1 MRLQRTLGV
10 LGPIGLLVAA
20 IALLVV
26 VERDGPQA
34 TQIGGWEAPFGI
46 TIVADLLSA
55 IMIVLAGIVGTAAG
69 FHAFATVDARRTAFG
84 YYILTNLLLA
94 GVAGAFLTGDL
105 FNLYVWFEVT
115 LIASFVLLALGGER
129 PQLEGAVKYVALNLV
144 GSTFFLAATGLTYG
158 LTGTL
163 NFADLA
169 VRLPDA
175 EPGLVTAI
183 SMLLLVAF
191 GIKAATFPLFFWLP
205 ASYHTP
211 PADVTVLFSGLLTKL
226 GVYALLRTFTLLFVE
241 ESDVIDTVL
250 LVIAAFTMVTGVLG
264 ALAQVEFRR
273 VLSFHIV
280 SQIGYM
286 LLGLGLF
293 TPLAIAGAI
302 YFLAHNIF
310 AKTALFIVA
319 AAIERSEGTSRL
331 ARPRWVVPGSAVARR
346 RVRWCRAL
354 ARRVPAA
361 RRLRRQTHAGAR
373 RHRGGG
379 VPAGRGLADC
389 RCRHDP
395 LDEQALERGVLE
407 GGATRTR
414 RGHSGRRWRPLARP
428 RAARSGLRARRV
440 WRRARAGRRAGA
452 RSLAACGR
460 AAPRSDGL
468 HRGSRR
474 NDHMSGLLWNLLL
487 AGAWTAITGELTAV
501 NLLLG
506 VVIGAVILAA
516 TRRAIGVPHYPTK
529 IRQVL
534 TLSLFFV
541 WELLLANFRVAR
553 DVLGIRTHIQP
564 AVVALPLEPASDAEI
579 TLLAALITLTP
590 GSTSI
595 DVSPDRRTM
604 YVHIV
609 NLEGSNTEDA
619 IREMKEGFERR
630 LLEVT
635 R

>member
-1 MRLQRTLGV
+1 MSLLLVAPFALPLIASVIGLLGYRRVRLQRTLGV
-10 LGPIGLLVAA
+10 LGPIALLVAA
-20 IALLVV
+20 IALLVT

-34 TQIGGWEAPFGI
+34 TQIGGWDAPFGI

-55 IMIVLAGIVGTAAG
+55 IMVVLAGIVGTAAA
-69 FHAFATVDARRTAFG
+69 FHAFATVDVRRTAFG

-129 PQLEGAVKYVALNLV
+129 PQLEGAVKYVVLNLV
-144 GSTFFLAATGLTYG
+144 GSTFFLAAAGLTYG

-226 GVYALLRTFTLLFVE
+226 GVYALLRTFTLLF
-241 ESDVIDTVL
+241 IDDSNLVDSVL
-250 LVIAAFTMVTGVLG
+250 LTIAALTMVTGVLG

-293 TPLAIAGAI
+293 TPLALAGAI
-302 YFLAHNIF
+302 FFLAHNIF

-331 ARPRWVVPGSAVARR
+331 ARLGGLYPRRPWLAFVFAGAALSLAGFPPLAGFVGKLTLVRAGIEDEAYLLVAVALL
-346 RVRWCRAL
+346 VGVGTILSMNKLWNEAFWK
-354 ARRVPAA
+354 AAPKAPPAA
-361 RRLRRQTHAGAR
+361 
-373 RHRGGG
+373 
-379 VPAGRGLADC
+379 VPAGWGGRW
-389 RCRHDP
+389 HDLMLIGP
-395 LDEQALERGVLE
+395 GFV
-407 GGATRTR
+407 
-414 RGHSGRRWRPLARP
+414 
-428 RAARSGLRARRV
+428 
-440 WRRARAGRRAGA
+440 
-452 RSLAACGR
+452 LAACGIGLGLAAGPALDLSLR
-460 AAPRSDGL
+460 AAEQ
-468 HRGSRR
+468 
-474 NDHMSGLLWNLLL
+474 LLDP
-487 AGAWTAITGELTAV
+487 AAYIDAV
-501 NLLLG
+501 EG
-506 VVIGAVILAA
+506 
-516 TRRAIGVPHYPTK
+516 T
-529 IRQVL
+529 
-534 TLSLFFV
+534 
-541 WELLLANFRVAR
+541 
-553 DVLGIRTHIQP
+553 
-564 AVVALPLEPASDAEI
+564 
-579 TLLAALITLTP
+579 
-590 GSTSI
+590 ST
-595 DVSPDRRTM
+595 
-604 YVHIV
+604 
-609 NLEGSNTEDA
+609 
-619 IREMKEGFERR
+619 
-630 LLEVT
+630 
-635 R
+635 